1 MTYEDRTAFAILI
14 IFGFSLG
21 VFVMGLWAGLTMY
34 RHDTFDCTN
43 VCDGKHSIQ
52 YYIDNNKVCFCEVNN
67 V

>member
-1 MTYEDRTAFAILI
+1 MTQDERSGFVAIMGLV
-14 IFGFSLG
+14 GFV
-21 VFVMGLWAGLTMY
+21 VFIMGLWAGLTMY